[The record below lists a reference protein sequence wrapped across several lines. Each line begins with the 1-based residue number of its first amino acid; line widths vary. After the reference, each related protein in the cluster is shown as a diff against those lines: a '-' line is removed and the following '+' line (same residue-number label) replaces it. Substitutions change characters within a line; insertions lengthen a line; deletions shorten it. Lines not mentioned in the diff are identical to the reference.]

1 MRVREGGWIRTM
13 AQYDNRSEEEKAREM
28 EIRLMRERLLRALL
42 TSEAR
47 QRLTNLKMVKPDL
60 AKAVEDYIIT
70 MGSQGRI
77 SRALTDEEL
86 KRLLLQIQQPKREFR
101 INYK

>member
-1 MRVREGGWIRTM
+1 M
-13 AQYDNRSEEEKAREM
+13 AQYDNRSEDERAKEM
-28 EIRLMRERLLRALL
+28 EMRLIRERLLRTLL
-42 TSEAR
+42 TTEAR

-60 AKAVEDYIIT
+60 AKAVEDYIIA

-77 SRALTDEEL
+77 GRALTDEEL
-86 KRLLLQIQQPKREFR
+86 KRLLLQIQQPRREFR

>member
-1 MRVREGGWIRTM
+1 MDGVRVSM

-42 TSEAR
+42 TTEAR
-47 QRLTNLKMVKPDL
+47 QRLTNLKMVKPEL

-86 KRLLLQIQQPKREFR
+86 KRLLLQMQQSKREFR
-101 INYK
+101 ITYK